1 MKRLAK
7 TLSFPLWQRLRWR
20 IENVTDQRFGPQLDD
35 VRRSIEHAHE
45 GIATLRRELDE
56 LRVRTD
62 GLEGGANALDGA
74 RIHHRDELRLMA
86 AQLSA
91 LETRVATVER
101 PVLAETGETPS
112 GVEEVRAE
120 HARIRARLTAVAK
133 YEERLA
139 RVEDTLIART
149 VQET

>member
-1 MKRLAK
+1 MKNVAK
-7 TLSFPLWQRLRWR
+7 TLSFPLWKRLRWR
-20 IENVTDQRFGPQLDD
+20 IENVTDQRFGPQLGDIQ
-35 VRRSIEHAHE
+35 RSIEHAHD

-62 GLEGGANALDGA
+62 GLDGRANAIDGA

-101 PVLAETGETPS
+101 PVPAETADTPS
-112 GVEEVRAE
+112 AVEEARAE

-139 RVEDTLIART
+139 RVEGALAGRMA
-149 VQET
+149 QET